1 PISSHPEKRGPVSK
15 RKACVLLA
23 TGPLLHFQQPA
34 CLRVPGRRRAVL
46 AGGDAGQGY
55 QMPPAEGRAR
65 GGEFLRHRLVV
76 LLGVQLPILADR
88 VLQEHVKDW
97 ARLVAE
103 FAVTVD
109 DGAYAALVLVPD
121 SGFGIAEQRGGILRL
136 DFLQLLRQRK
146 ALLCRG
152 IAELVISRQDQASDS
167 VARGADTGDV
177 APAIHRV
184 GYVNA
189 VRAAMTTAPWVEI
202 YRVGGERDGL

>member
-1 PISSHPEKRGPVSK
+1 
-15 RKACVLLA
+15 
-23 TGPLLHFQQPA
+23 
-34 CLRVPGRRRAVL
+34 
-46 AGGDAGQGY
+46 
-55 QMPPAEGRAR
+55 
-65 GGEFLRHRLVV
+65 
-76 LLGVQLPILADR
+76 
-88 VLQEHVKDW
+88 QEHVKDW

-167 VARGADTGDV
+167 VARGADTGEV
-177 APAIHRV
+177 APAIPRV

-202 YRVGGERDGL
+202 YRVGGERDGLAHMLRQHPFTKSGGDGVCRLGAVAVTERVRQPL